1 MEAFKLEYEIHVF
14 NDGEA
19 LLKFENKIDIL
30 FLDIAMPKIDG
41 LRTAEMMNKKNDEL
55 ILIFITGYTERFQY
69 AFKVNAF
76 RYLIKP
82 VSAQEFDEALSDAL
96 IRILSQRKIV
106 VDDEKRDVLVNESKI
121 LYVESIGDK
130 SVVCTES
137 EGKLVSGK
145 TLKYWAGV
153 LSDIRFIQTHK
164 SFVVSYE
171 HIRSLD
177 DAMLI
182 MADEAK
188 IPISARNVKAVRSGL
203 NEYIRKT
210 AKGLNMCSGA

>member
-1 MEAFKLEYEIHVF
+1 M
-14 NDGEA
+14 
-19 LLKFENKIDIL
+19 
-30 FLDIAMPKIDG
+30 
-41 LRTAEMMNKKNDEL
+41 
-55 ILIFITGYTERFQY
+55 
-69 AFKVNAF
+69 
-76 RYLIKP
+76 
-82 VSAQEFDEALSDAL
+82 
-96 IRILSQRKIV
+96 

-137 EGKLVSGK
+137 DGKLVSAK

-153 LSDIRFIQTHK
+153 LSCVKFIRAHK

-177 DAMLI
+177 DTMLI
-182 MADEAK
+182 MTDGSE
-188 IPISARNVKAVRSGL
+188 IPISSRNIRAVKSGL

-210 AKGLNMCSGA
+210 AKGLGVCSGA